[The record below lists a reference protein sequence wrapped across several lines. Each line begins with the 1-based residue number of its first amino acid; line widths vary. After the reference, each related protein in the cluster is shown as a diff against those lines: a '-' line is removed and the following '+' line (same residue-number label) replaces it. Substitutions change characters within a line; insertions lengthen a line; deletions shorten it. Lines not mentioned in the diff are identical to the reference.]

1 MGKLIDGWVDARAG
15 YARIDLS
22 PRQAKALL
30 AGPAP
35 TSELT
40 EKEKHVF
47 DLLMDAGCRLTGP
60 RICQEYHTRTGEQ
73 LDEGHLRKSIIPVLR
88 KFGVTSAG
96 KRGYGITARP
106 E

>member
-22 PRQAKALL
+22 PRQAEALL

-35 TSELT
+35 TSDLS
-40 EKEKHVF
+40 EKEKRVF

-60 RICQEYHTRTGEQ
+60 RICEEYHNRHGGW
-73 LDEGHLRKSIIPVLR
+73 LNEGHLRKSIIPALR
-88 KFGVTSAG
+88 KFGLTSDG
-96 KRGYGITARP
+96 KKGYAITARP